1 MALNDPND
9 RIGIGANEP
18 PLEDRTLLAF
28 DEALNLNHEG
38 LIERI
43 AAMKLRADVAGPCK
57 NDDDAGKM
65 GDFYRMTV
73 VAAKAIEGE
82 REALNRPLLTTQRA
96 LKARADALALDATNA
111 GIKVKRLLDTY
122 VADKI
127 EKARIEAARVAE
139 IERQAQAARQKVID
153 EANAAALAKVEAE
166 RKRLQDIEDARVEA
180 ERVRLQAIADAE
192 AEAKRVAL
200 QAQEEAAAA
209 AEAREVKAVVVE
221 AAVVEVT
228 AEVIEVEAA
237 PIIAAAPVFTHTAA
251 PVSRMQ
257 GDFGARVS
265 AVVTWHVEIENI
277 RQVPD
282 LYLKNEA
289 ILEALRKIIL
299 PSVRGGLKLR
309 EIKGCRIYSTTGT
322 AVRG

>member
-9 RIGIGANEP
+9 RIGIGGNEP

-28 DEALNLNHEG
+28 DEALNTNHEG
-38 LIERI
+38 LLERI
-43 AAMKLRADVAGPCK
+43 AAMRERADKAGPCK

-73 VAAKAIEGE
+73 VAAKAIEAE

-139 IERQAQAARQKVID
+139 IERQAQAARQKIID
-153 EANAAALAKVEAE
+153 DANAAALAKVEAE

-192 AEAKRVAL
+192 AEAKRAAL
-200 QAQEEAAAA
+200 QAEEEAAAA

-221 AAVVEVT
+221 AAVVEVA

-237 PIIAAAPVFTHTAA
+237 PILEAAPIFRNTAA
-251 PVSRMQ
+251 PVSKMQ
-257 GDFGARVS
+257 GDFGAKVG

-282 LYLKNEA
+282 LYLKNDA

-309 EIKGCRIYSTTGT
+309 EIKGCRIFSTTGT
-322 AVRG
+322 SVRG